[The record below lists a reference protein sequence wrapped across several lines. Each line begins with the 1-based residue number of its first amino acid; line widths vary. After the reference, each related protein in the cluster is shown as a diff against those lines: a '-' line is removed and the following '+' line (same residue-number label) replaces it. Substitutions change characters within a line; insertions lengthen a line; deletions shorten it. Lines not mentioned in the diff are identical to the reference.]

1 MDAQVGKELASIP
14 FDHDI
19 WRVKYPSVVIARKTR
34 GLLSRLKMTQ
44 VQFVRHYGSLR
55 SDAAAS
61 VEKDAA
67 LRDFDNVVF
76 SRFLSLA
83 TNAPNADA
91 PKYVLQAELLLFA
104 CILSTTV
111 EYLLDVAGVKSINP
125 MSKSDYAKGFQGIL
139 QNAASDTRGA
149 LWGWGEC
156 LPCSFED
163 ELFMQSHHAAIF
175 SGETLAVPEET
186 AKRIRDVFDKIGK
199 ASIEGFRTQSKQRT
213 WFFKHLIFEEDLAR
227 IFTCSAEY
235 SKVTAVA
242 RDRCLSHLAAILDDE
257 TFKAE
262 LWVIPGNRWPAIR
275 SSRALQD
282 IDALVVFDRHL
293 AFWRSHSGVISYTDD
308 AELVGTKREVL
319 NRLAKTA
326 VRYRGHDL
334 LEAASTVLAGVSAA
348 G

>member
-1 MDAQVGKELASIP
+1 
-14 FDHDI
+14 
-19 WRVKYPSVVIARKTR
+19 
-34 GLLSRLKMTQ
+34 MTQ

-55 SDAAAS
+55 LDAADSA
-61 VEKDAA
+61 EKDAA
-67 LRDFDNVVF
+67 LRDFDKVVF

-91 PKYVLQAELLLFA
+91 PKYILQAELLLFA

-163 ELFMQSHHAAIF
+163 EPFMKSHHAGIF
-175 SGETLAVPEET
+175 SAETLAVPEET

-199 ASIEGFRTQSKQRT
+199 ASIEGFRSHSRART
-213 WFFKHLIFEEDLAR
+213 WLFKHLIFEEDLCR

-235 SKVTAVA
+235 ARVTTPA
-242 RDRCLSHLAAILDDE
+242 RDRCLSHLAAILDDA
-257 TFKAE
+257 TYKAE
-262 LWVIPGNRWPAIR
+262 LWVIPGSRWPAIQT
-275 SSRALQD
+275 SRALQD
-282 IDALVVFDRHL
+282 IDALVVFDKHL

-308 AELVGTKREVL
+308 TELVATKRGVL
-319 NRLAKTA
+319 DKLAKTA
-326 VRYRGHDL
+326 IRYDGNAL
-334 LEAASTVLAGVSAA
+334 LEAARQRTPA
-348 G
+348 